1 MTEHISCDCKC
12 TLNITTCNSDQ
23 NWNNRTCQCE
33 CKNYCKC
40 KENYSTCI
48 CENSKYSKIIFDTS
62 VTDCDKIVIVIDII
76 STKKTN
82 TIATNVTST
91 ASINWHSNIVRD
103 CYILHTVLLVI
114 ILILASTII
123 CFYYAKEKCTIKK
136 LENEFRIKNCAS
148 CYFDDIIKLE
158 DFDLDNALIDKIWN
172 ESILIY
178 KISYKTLIDPKPLRI
193 RFDKID
199 GFVRIC
205 DGTRY

>member
-48 CENSKYSKIIFDTS
+48 CENSKYSKIIVDTS
-62 VTDCDKIVIVIDII
+62 VTDCDKIVIVIDIM

-82 TIATNVTST
+82 TIATNVTSI

-103 CYILHTVLLVI
+103 CYI
-114 ILILASTII
+114 
-123 CFYYAKEKCTIKK
+123 
-136 LENEFRIKNCAS
+136 
-148 CYFDDIIKLE
+148 
-158 DFDLDNALIDKIWN
+158 LIDKIWN

-199 GFVRIC
+199 GFVRIY